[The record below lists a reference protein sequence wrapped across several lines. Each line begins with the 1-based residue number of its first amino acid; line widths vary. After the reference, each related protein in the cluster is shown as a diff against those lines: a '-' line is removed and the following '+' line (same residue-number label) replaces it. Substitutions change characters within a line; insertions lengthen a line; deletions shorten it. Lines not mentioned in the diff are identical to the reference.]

1 MNRRL
6 TRSRPA
12 LSRDLIPCNPA
23 AVDMGTS
30 WGSPPAYWQTT
41 TETCY
46 GCRTSFVVEAE
57 EKQYW
62 FETLGI
68 PFAVQIVY
76 CLECRKKS
84 RAQRRIVNRLAELA
98 PLVDKKQAD
107 ELELREFVLVIAEGT
122 VRRTRVRHFANNE
135 DWVLPGHGILL
146 KGCEAINGLLRAR
159 QPQRDLLPILAHF
172 HQRLGNAERM
182 RRINHEIE
190 QITQTNPKTAKQI
203 DIITSWMQA
212 PTKKRLQRII
222 KPQR

>member
-1 MNRRL
+1 MKRAL
-6 TRSRPA
+6 EKSRSAIVRNF
-12 LSRDLIPCNPA
+12 IPCNPA

-30 WGSPPAYWQTT
+30 WGSPPAHWLTT
-41 TETCY
+41 TQACH
-46 GCRTSFVVEAE
+46 GCQVSFEVTAS

-122 VRRTRVRHFANNE
+122 VRRARARYAKDE

-190 QITQTNPKTAKQI
+190 QIRQTAPKTAKQI
-203 DIITSWMQA
+203 DIITTWMQA

>member
-1 MNRRL
+1 
-6 TRSRPA
+6 
-12 LSRDLIPCNPA
+12 
-23 AVDMGTS
+23 MGTS
-30 WGSPPAYWQTT
+30 WCSPPAYWRTT

-46 GCRTSFVVEAE
+46 GCRTSFIVEAE

-76 CLECRKKS
+76 CPECRKKS

-98 PLVDKKQAD
+98 PLGHKRKAD

-122 VRRTRVRHFANNE
+122 VRRARARHFANDE
-135 DWVLPGHGILL
+135 DWVLPGHGVLL
-146 KGCEAINGLLRAR
+146 KGCHVINGLLRAR

-182 RRINHEIE
+182 NRIHQ
-190 QITQTNPKTAKQI
+190 QIDQIRQTNPKTAKQI
-203 DIITSWMQA
+203 DLITTWMQA

>member
-1 MNRRL
+1 MKRAL
-6 TRSRPA
+6 EKSRA
-12 LSRDLIPCNPA
+12 AIARNLIPCNPA
-23 AVDMGTS
+23 AVEMGTS
-30 WGSPPAYWQTT
+30 WGSPPKHWLTT
-41 TETCY
+41 TQACY
-46 GCRTSFVVEAE
+46 GCQASFEVTAS

-98 PLVDKKQAD
+98 PLVDKKQVD

-122 VRRTRVRHFANNE
+122 VRRARARYATDE
-135 DWVLPGHGILL
+135 DWVLPGHGVLL
-146 KGCEAINGLLRAR
+146 KGCEAIKGLLRAR

-182 RRINHEIE
+182 RRINHEIQ
-190 QITQTNPKTAKQI
+190 QIRQTNPKTAKKF
-203 DIITSWMQA
+203 DIITAWMQA

-222 KPQR
+222 SPQR